1 MKRIILI
8 AVLSLLTTGTL
19 LLAQTLRIAYIDT
32 DRIMMESQDTREAQ
46 SIFMAERESW
56 ERELQRLEEE
66 IQRLE
71 SEYEARRLTLT
82 ESGRAQAEERIEAKK
97 RERRQYIESIFGEN
111 GLAMQRNTELLE
123 PIMDKLRDSIEKVA
137 IEENYS
143 IIFDA
148 IGGGILYAKPNL
160 DITDLIIQDLN
171 QAIDTEE

>member
-8 AVLSLLTTGTL
+8 TVLSLMTTGTL
-19 LLAQTLRIAYIDT
+19 LLAQTLRIGYIDT

-71 SEYEARRLTLT
+71 SEYDARRLTLT
-82 ESGRAQAEERIEAKK
+82 ESGRAQAEERIQAKV

-111 GLAMQRNTELLE
+111 GLAMQRNAELLE

-160 DITDLIIQDLN
+160 DITDLIIRDLN
-171 QAIDTEE
+171 QATDTEE